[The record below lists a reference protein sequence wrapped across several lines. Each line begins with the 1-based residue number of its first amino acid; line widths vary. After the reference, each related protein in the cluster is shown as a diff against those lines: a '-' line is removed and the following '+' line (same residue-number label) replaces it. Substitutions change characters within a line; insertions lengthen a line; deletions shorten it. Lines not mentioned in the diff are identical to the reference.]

1 MSKYHLASK
10 DIEDAL
16 LSRGRISTEVLA
28 EIAQKKGIL
37 VSTSTN
43 KERLAK
49 YIATIPFD
57 DEDIDYIYG
66 LIDINK
72 RRERTT
78 SSRISKLEDREIRD
92 SLDRLKD
99 MESGKN
105 EVFNIKTDV
114 NAPVMR
120 IDYSYDEIDYSKAKM
135 LQSIRRKVEIQISK
149 VGEKTVI
156 RYPDNQQCKEFI
168 EKFLKEAEAET
179 SKRINKKE
187 N

>member
-16 LSRGRISTEVLA
+16 LSRGRISAEVLA

-66 LIDINK
+66 LIDINR

-78 SSRISKLEDREIRD
+78 SSRISKLD
-92 SLDRLKD
+92 SVVKLYLPTK
-99 MESGKN
+99 
-105 EVFNIKTDV
+105 IC
-114 NAPVMR
+114 
-120 IDYSYDEIDYSKAKM
+120 I
-135 LQSIRRKVEIQISK
+135 
-149 VGEKTVI
+149 
-156 RYPDNQQCKEFI
+156 
-168 EKFLKEAEAET
+168 
-179 SKRINKKE
+179 
-187 N
+187 